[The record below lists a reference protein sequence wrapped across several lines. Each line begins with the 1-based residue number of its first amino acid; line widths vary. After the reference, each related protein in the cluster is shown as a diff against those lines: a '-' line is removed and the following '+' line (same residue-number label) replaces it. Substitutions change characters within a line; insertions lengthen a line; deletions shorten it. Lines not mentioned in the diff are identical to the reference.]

1 MVSQSPELSASGF
14 LLEML
19 NVIVG
24 RVDGGYGV
32 VFGRFRC
39 HFVHFIG
46 RFIHPECP
54 VLHFVRESSAFRR
67 RTCAI
72 RLGIWTVRLE
82 VGIEAQ
88 M

>member
-1 MVSQSPELSASGF
+1 
-14 LLEML
+14 ML

-24 RVDGGYGV
+24 RVDGAYAV

-39 HFVHFIG
+39 RFVHFVYG
-46 RFIHPECP
+46 FVHPDQ
-54 VLHFVRESSAFRR
+54 VIMLFVREISAFRR
-67 RTCAI
+67 EICAF
-72 RLGIWTVRLE
+72 RLGICTVRLE

>member
-1 MVSQSPELSASGF
+1 MVSQSPEHSASGL
-14 LLEML
+14 LLEMW
-19 NVIVG
+19 NIIVG
-24 RVDGGYGV
+24 REAGSDGV

-46 RFIHPECP
+46 GFIHLECP
-54 VLHFVRESSAFRR
+54 VLHLVRESSAFRR
-67 RTCAI
+67 GTCAF
-72 RLGIWTVRLE
+72 RLGICTVRLE

>member
-1 MVSQSPELSASGF
+1 MVSQSPERSASGF

-24 RVDGGYGV
+24 RVAGAYAV
-32 VFGRFRC
+32 EFGRFRC

-46 RFIHPECP
+46 GFIHPECP
-54 VLHFVRESSAFRR
+54 VLHLVRESSAFRR
-67 RTCAI
+67 GTCAF
-72 RLGIWTVRLE
+72 RLGICTVRLE